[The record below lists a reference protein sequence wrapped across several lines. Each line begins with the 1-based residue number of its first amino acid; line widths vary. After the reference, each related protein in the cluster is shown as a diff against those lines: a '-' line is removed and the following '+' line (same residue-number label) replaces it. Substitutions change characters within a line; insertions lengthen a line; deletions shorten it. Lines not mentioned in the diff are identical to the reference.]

1 MQRAVIAQRIN
12 FAFSKAASHHW
23 PERVGISSPSGD
35 PRASLRGEGIGKVRT
50 WNGVNGSLEPL
61 SDSAASDLEVVL

>member
-1 MQRAVIAQRIN
+1 MSGAVGSRLLAVI
-12 FAFSKAASHHW
+12 
-23 PERVGISSPSGD
+23 
-35 PRASLRGEGIGKVRT
+35 RASLRGEGVGKIRA